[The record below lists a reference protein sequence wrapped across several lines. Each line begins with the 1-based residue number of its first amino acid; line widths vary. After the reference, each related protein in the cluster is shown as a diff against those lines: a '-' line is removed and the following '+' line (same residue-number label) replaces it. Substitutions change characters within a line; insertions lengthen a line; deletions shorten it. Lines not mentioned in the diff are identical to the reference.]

1 MNIKY
6 VQITKREW
14 VKRGKSGRRIIID
27 GIKYITLFK
36 ESIGTYL
43 QPVQIT
49 KEVA

>member
-14 VKRGKSGRRIIID
+14 VKRGKSGRIIID

-43 QPVQIT
+43 QPVKIV
-49 KEVA
+49 KEVN